1 MNSIENNIDK
11 DSKYIIVKKREMP
24 IFDKSI
30 KSYSNINEVI
40 NCFNKNSLMKMELIK
55 KRVMKLLEN
64 YNILQK

>member
-1 MNSIENNIDK
+1 
-11 DSKYIIVKKREMP
+11 MP